1 MNMSECIL
9 LVCWKLYMYLGLFS
23 GSWF

>member
-1 MNMSECIL
+1 MSECIS

>member
-1 MNMSECIL
+1 MSECIS
-9 LVCWKLYMYLGLFS
+9 LVSWKLYMYLGLFS

>member
-1 MNMSECIL
+1 MSERIL